1 MIGVILTVGEPW
13 LPIHLLFTLFWVG
26 LIVFLLGGGRG
37 STGELRGA
45 RHSAG
50 PRPHQQNRGGTAD
63 CGACFPVAMNAAFTP
78 INPADV
84 RNLALLRSL
93 FTRPAI
99 APGEDGAAGA
109 PALVVDETNL
119 VRIGAASVSPQ
130 QNFPGDGSCRDQ
142 NV

>member
-1 MIGVILTVGEPW
+1 
-13 LPIHLLFTLFWVG
+13 
-26 LIVFLLGGGRG
+26 
-37 STGELRGA
+37 
-45 RHSAG
+45 
-50 PRPHQQNRGGTAD
+50 
-63 CGACFPVAMNAAFTP
+63 MNAAFTP

-109 PALVVDETNL
+109 PAMVVDETNL
-119 VRIGAASVSPQ
+119 VRIGAAIFDEVIMALATNEQFMALGRLMLARLRGRSPK
-130 QNFPGDGSCRDQ
+130 

>member
-1 MIGVILTVGEPW
+1 MGEPW

-26 LIVFLLGGGRG
+26 LIVFSFRGGRG

-45 RHSAG
+45 RHSTG
-50 PRPHQQNRGGTAD
+50 PGPHQQNHGGTAD
-63 CGACFPVAMNAAFTP
+63 CGACFPVVTRAMNAAFTP
-78 INPADV
+78 INPADA
-84 RNLALLRSL
+84 RNLAVLRSR

-99 APGEDGAAGA
+99 APDEDGAAGA
-109 PALVVDETNL
+109 PALIVDETNL

>member
-1 MIGVILTVGEPW
+1 
-13 LPIHLLFTLFWVG
+13 
-26 LIVFLLGGGRG
+26 
-37 STGELRGA
+37 
-45 RHSAG
+45 
-50 PRPHQQNRGGTAD
+50 
-63 CGACFPVAMNAAFTP
+63 MNAAFTP

-119 VRIGAASVSPQ
+119 VRIGAAIFDEVIMALATNEQFKALGRLIPPLAKAGAVGGMLEILKYGDAPPAELPIAPLHF
-130 QNFPGDGSCRDQ
+130 NFADGPIAFDTLVWRDD
-142 NV
+142 VLLLTFFLTLAA